1 MKSETKNSPKKK
13 LAVFISGGGTNL
25 QAIIDSIARG
35 EINASISLVI
45 SSDSEAY
52 GLTRAKKHGIP
63 VHVSRFTGETKERD
77 YLEVKELLLKEE
89 IDLIILA
96 GFMKVIPA
104 EFVNAFEQKII
115 NLHPALLPRHGG
127 IGMYGDNVHRAVL
140 REKDKTSGATVHYV
154 DTGCDTG
161 EIIAQGMTNVY
172 NDDNIESLSNRIH
185 IIEHRLLP
193 RVIADI
199 CE

>member
-1 MKSETKNSPKKK
+1 M
-13 LAVFISGGGTNL
+13 
-25 QAIIDSIARG
+25 
-35 EINASISLVI
+35 
-45 SSDSEAY
+45 
-52 GLTRAKKHGIP
+52 
-63 VHVSRFTGETKERD
+63 
-77 YLEVKELLLKEE
+77 EVKELLLKEE

>member
-140 REKDKTSGATVHYV
+140 REKTK
-154 DTGCDTG
+154 
-161 EIIAQGMTNVY
+161 
-172 NDDNIESLSNRIH
+172 
-185 IIEHRLLP
+185 P
-193 RVIADI
+193 RVQLSTMLTQDVIQAK
-199 CE
+199 